1 MRKVNSQVLSTRSPM
16 RNIWR
21 TT

>member
-1 MRKVNSQVLSTRSPM
+1 MRKVYSQVLSTRSPM